1 MTKKEALDFLELSE
15 SASESEIHTR
25 LADKLSYFELLS
37 EKSPSVFLRR
47 IQEQNVTKVKLI
59 QRESAQWFEKKV
71 ADIPVIIPEPKQVIP
86 EPEQVI
92 PEPEPKIPEPEPEIP
107 EPEQVIPEPEKVIS
121 EPEQIISEP
130 EQKPAPDISVKV
142 DIQPKPAPPPSP
154 DAADLSRTQVRMKP
168 GSEPAGWLVRHT
180 ENKSIKSFPVFAGKN
195 FIGRKIQPGLK
206 PFIEVEEDLFV
217 SRIHAVL
224 NVEGTAPYSFFI
236 SDTSSSN
243 GGKPSKNGTYI
254 NGSADRI
261 NGRVMLHDY
270 DTVQIGETKFVL
282 RFDITDL
289 LKMQEEVE
297 DKGYMHTVVIKPDRE

>member
-15 SASESEIHTR
+15 SASESEIQDR
-25 LADKLSYFELLS
+25 AADKLSYFELLS

-47 IQEQNVTKVKLI
+47 IQEQNAAKVRLI
-59 QRESAQWFEKKV
+59 QKETAQWFEKK
-71 ADIPVIIPEPKQVIP
+71 
-86 EPEQVI
+86 
-92 PEPEPKIPEPEPEIP
+92 EPEIP
-107 EPEQVIPEPEKVIS
+107 HFIPEPG
-121 EPEQIISEP
+121 
-130 EQKPAPDISVKV
+130 QKPAPSISVKV
-142 DIQPKPAPPPSP
+142 DIQPKPAPPPAP
-154 DAADLSRTQVRMKP
+154 DPVELSRTQVRAKP

-180 ENKSIKSFPVFAGKN
+180 ENKSIKSIPVFAGKN

-217 SRIHAVL
+217 SRVHAVL
-224 NVEGTAPYSFFI
+224 YVEGTAPYSFFI

-254 NGSADRI
+254 NGSGDRI
-261 NGRVMLHDY
+261 NGKIMLHDY

-282 RFDITDL
+282 RFDITDI

-297 DKGYMHTVVIKPDRE
+297 DKGYMHTVVIKPGRE

>member
-15 SASESEIHTR
+15 SASDSEIKAK

-47 IQEQNVTKVKLI
+47 IQEQNVAKVKLI
-59 QRESAQWFEKKV
+59 QKESVQWSEIKE
-71 ADIPVIIPEPKQVIP
+71 ADKLPFIP
-86 EPEQVI
+86 EPEQ
-92 PEPEPKIPEPEPEIP
+92 
-107 EPEQVIPEPEKVIS
+107 
-121 EPEQIISEP
+121 
-130 EQKPAPDISVKV
+130 KPVSNISVKV
-142 DIQPKPAPPPSP
+142 DSQPRPEPAPYQDP
-154 DAADLSRTQVRMKP
+154 AELSRTQVRAKP

-217 SRIHAVL
+217 SRVHAVL
-224 NVEGTAPYSFFI
+224 YVEGAAPYSFFI

-254 NGSADRI
+254 NGGGDRI
-261 NGRVMLHDY
+261 NGKIILHDY

-282 RFDITDL
+282 RFDITDI